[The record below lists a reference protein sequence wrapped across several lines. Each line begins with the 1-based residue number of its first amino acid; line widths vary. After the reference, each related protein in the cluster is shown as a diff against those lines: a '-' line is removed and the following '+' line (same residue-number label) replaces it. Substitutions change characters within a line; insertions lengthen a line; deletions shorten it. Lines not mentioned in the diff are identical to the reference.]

1 MRIIVVGCGK
11 VGQTIVEQLSREKH
25 DISVIDT
32 DAKVINDITNNF
44 DVLGVVGNG
53 ASYEVLKEASIEN
66 ADLLIAVTD
75 SDELN
80 LLCCLLARQLEG
92 CNTIARVRNPVYSQ
106 EIRLIREQL
115 GLSMTINPEY
125 AAAREISRILRV
137 PAAIKIETFAKG
149 TVELLK
155 VEIPEGSLLDGI
167 RIADIRS
174 RAKVNVLICAVERE
188 DNVTIPNGSY
198 VLEKKDTI
206 SVILPTDKVRDFF
219 SEIGVEAPKVRN
231 TMIIGGGKIAF
242 YLAQML
248 KKSGIDVKIVEVD
261 QDRCEELSESLP
273 GAVVIQGDATDQDVL
288 MEEGITEADAFVT
301 LTGIDEANIFLS
313 LFAKSVSGAKVV
325 TKVNRLSFDNI
336 IDRFDLGSLI
346 YPKRITADSIVRY
359 VRAMQNSF
367 GSDVETMYNIIENR
381 VEALEFVI
389 REETPYIGI
398 PLSELKIKDNVLIAC
413 ISRMGETIQPNGQT
427 KIMVGDSVIVV
438 TTRTGIGSL
447 GELIEK

>member
-32 DAKVINDITNNF
+32 DAKVINVVNNTL
-44 DVLGVVGNG
+44 DVMGVVGNG
-53 ASYEVLKEASIEN
+53 ANYAVLKEAGIEDAN
-66 ADLLIAVTD
+66 LVIAVTD

-80 LLCCLLARQLEG
+80 LLCCLLAKQLAG

-115 GLSMTINPEY
+115 GLSMTVNPEY
-125 AAAREISRILRV
+125 AAAREIARILRV
-137 PAAIKIETFAKG
+137 PSAIKIETFAKG

-167 RIADIRS
+167 RIADIKS
-174 RAKVNVLICAVERE
+174 RAKVSVLICAVERGE
-188 DNVTIPNGSY
+188 NVTIPNGSF

-219 SEIGVEAPKVRN
+219 AEIGVETPKVRD
-231 TMIIGGGKIAF
+231 TMIIGGGKNAF

-248 KKSGIDVKIVEVD
+248 KKSGIDVKIVESSKE
-261 QDRCEELSESLP
+261 RCEELSESLP
-273 GAVVIQGDATDQDVL
+273 GAVVIQGDATDQEVL
-288 MEEGITEADAFVT
+288 LEEGITETDAFVT

-313 LFAKSVSGAKVV
+313 LFAKSVSQAKIV

-336 IDRFDLGSLI
+336 IERFDLGSLI

-413 ISRMGETIQPNGQT
+413 ISRNGETIQPNGQT

-438 TTRTGIGSL
+438 TTRTGVGSL